1 MDGAPA
7 EDELPKDG
15 ASHDAPVAPRLGVA
29 TRIAKWIAGL
39 ALAAILLLALVI
51 AALDTPPG
59 KRWIV
64 DRIAD
69 VAPAS
74 GLRIAV
80 GSIEGSIYGE
90 ATLSD
95 VVFRDPQGEF
105 LRFEQ
110 VALDWNPLAWF
121 SGGLDIDTLIARR
134 GRLSRLPEL
143 LTGDP
148 DSPILP
154 DFDIRIGDFQVEGLA
169 LAPGIVGDAASIVGL
184 AAHVDIRSGRAVVEA
199 KGDLGDRDTLAL
211 LLDARPDDDR
221 FAVKLDYAAPAGG
234 VLAGLLGVEEG
245 YSAAIDGRGSYA
257 DWRGDLFVNRSG
269 EPLAALDIAQVNG
282 LYRVKG
288 QVAPQDLLDGLAARA
303 AGNVVTIGA
312 VGRFAERRWN
322 GGIALRGR
330 GAQAKGAGIV
340 DLADNAIRNFDFQ
353 AVLRNPQ
360 LFGRDI
366 RLTDTVLSGTA
377 DGPFDDLAIDHR
389 LTADRLD
396 AADVT
401 LTNIDQTGVATFDGA
416 VWTIPL
422 SAEIGA
428 IDSTGIVPDAAF
440 VDRKLREGTLDGT
453 LRLAGSRIASDSLRL
468 QFPDIQADLD
478 LRGDLAV
485 ARYRLT
491 GPLDVQRLA
500 VPDLGLLNGDGRI
513 DFEARR
519 GGIWALKTS
528 FDARLTAVANRTLAN
543 LAGPEIRSSGVLSIG
558 AGNPLDFRNVNVVA
572 RELTAV
578 LDGRIVRGT
587 TTLAGRGVHREYG
600 NFTVQGSLGDSGP
613 TAELVFADPL
623 PAAGLRDVRV
633 AIRPDGDRFAIETAG
648 ESALGTFDGSLGLFA
663 PAGGPTRIAIDRLK
677 IWQTAV
683 QGDITLA
690 EGGANGILN
699 LAGGGL
705 DGRIAL
711 ETRGGGQGFVID
723 ATARD
728 ARFGGA
734 TPIAIASADIEGRGF
749 LQSGISTL
757 EGNVAAQG
765 VSVGGVFIGRLAAAG
780 AVENGRGTITASLAG
795 RRGSRFNLQANA
807 AIEPGRIALATRG
820 EFGGARIGMPRRAVF
835 TAQEDGGWQLARTL
849 LTYGDGAALIA
860 GELGGRRTAIDLALD
875 DMPLSLIDLAIADF
889 GLGGTMSGKIVYD
902 AVQGGVPSGSAR
914 LMVDDLARSGLVL
927 TSRPIDLALIAQLTP
942 DDLEARAVIKE
953 DGQRRGRLQA
963 RIGNLAQSGPIAERL
978 RRGDLVAQL
987 RFGGP
992 ASALWRLL
1000 AIEAFDLTGPVAV
1013 AANVIGTLADPRV
1026 RGSMQS
1032 NDLRLR
1038 SALSGTDIREV
1049 RARGSFAGSR
1059 LRITR
1064 FAGRTANDGTV
1075 SGSGIVDLRDLGPKG
1090 PTIDIRI
1097 AARNARLLNA
1107 NGLDATISGPLRI
1120 VSNGVGGT
1128 IAGRVEIERA
1138 SWQLGRATAATELPR
1153 IPTREINLPPDIA
1166 PPRARRQPW
1175 RYLID
1180 ARGNNRINVDGLGLD
1195 SEWRADLIVRGTTDD
1210 PRIGGQARV
1219 VQGIYSFAGTRF
1231 ELTRGR
1237 IDFDAN
1243 LPIDPRIDIAAETE
1257 GAGLDVTAIVQG
1269 NAQSPEIRFSSTP
1282 NLPEEEILAQLLF
1295 GGSITELSA
1304 TDALQLGTA
1313 LASLRGGADVD
1324 PINQLRTAIG
1334 LDRLR
1339 IVGPDPAL
1347 QRGTGVA
1354 LGKNFGRRFYA
1365 EIITDGRGYSATEA
1379 EFRVTGWLSLL
1390 ASVSTIGRESVVV
1403 EVSRDY

>member
-1 MDGAPA
+1 MDAIAP
-7 EDELPKDG
+7 ENIEEPT
-15 ASHDAPVAPRLGVA
+15 ASSRRRTALRVVKWALGFVVAAVLLLTA
-29 TRIAKWIAGL
+29 LIAG
-39 ALAAILLLALVI
+39 
-51 AALDTPPG
+51 LDTPPG
-59 KRWIV
+59 KRWIA
-64 DRIAD
+64 DRIESAE
-69 VAPAS
+69 PAS
-74 GLRIAV
+74 GLRISIGA
-80 GSIEGSIYGE
+80 IEGSIYNK
-90 ATLSD
+90 AILSD
-95 VVFRDPQGEF
+95 LVLRDPKGEF
-105 LRFEQ
+105 LRLEE
-110 VALDWNPLAWF
+110 VAVDWNPFAWF
-121 SGGLDIDTLIARR
+121 SSGLDIESLVARR

-143 LTGDP
+143 LPGDP
-148 DSPILP
+148 DAPILP
-154 DFDIRIGDFQVEGLA
+154 SFDIRIGDLRIKELV
-169 LAPGIVGDAASIVGL
+169 LAPGIVGDASPMIGF
-184 AAHVDIRSGRAVVEA
+184 AANIDIRGGRAFVKA
-199 KGDLGDRDTLAL
+199 TGDLGARDRLAL
-211 LLDARPDDDR
+211 LLDARPDADR
-221 FAVKLDYAAPAGG
+221 FDVELDYAAQAGG
-234 VLAGLLGVEEG
+234 VLAKLLGVEES
-245 YSAAIDGRGSYA
+245 YVAKIDGRGNYA
-257 DWRGDLFVNRSG
+257 KWAGDLIVDRAG
-269 EPLAALDIAQVNG
+269 DRLAALDIVQTDG
-282 LYRVKG
+282 LYRIKG
-288 QVAPQDLLDGLAARA
+288 QVAPQDLLTGLGARA
-303 AGNVVTIGA
+303 AGRRVAMGA
-312 VGRFAERRWN
+312 VGRFADRQWN

-330 GAQAKGAGIV
+330 GLQVKGAGAI
-340 DLADNAIRNFDFQ
+340 DLAENAIRDFDFQ
-353 AVLRNPQ
+353 AELRDPQ

-366 RLTDTVLSGTA
+366 RMTGATLSGRA
-377 DGPFDDLAIDHR
+377 EGAFDDLAIDHR

-396 AADVT
+396 AADVV
-401 LTNIDQTGVATFDGA
+401 LANIDQSGVATYDGA

-422 SAEIGA
+422 SARIGA
-428 IDSTGIVPDAAF
+428 VDTTGIVRNAAF
-440 VDRKLREGTLDGT
+440 VDRKLRIGTLDGT
-453 LRLAGSRIASDSLRL
+453 LRLAGTRVVSDSLRID
-468 QFPDIQADLD
+468 FPDIQADLD
-478 LRGDLAV
+478 LRGDLAA

-491 GPLDVQRLA
+491 GPVDVQRLA
-500 VPDLGLLNGDGRI
+500 VPNFGLLNGDGRI
-513 DFEARR
+513 DFETRR

-528 FDARLTAVANRTLAN
+528 FDARLASVANRTLAN
-543 LAGPEIRSSGVLSIG
+543 LAGPEIRTSGVLSIG
-558 AGNPLDFRNVNVVA
+558 AGSPLDLRNVNVVA

-578 LDGRIVRGT
+578 LDGRIVRNT

-600 NFTVQGSLGDSGP
+600 DFTVEGSLDDSGP

-623 PAAGLRDVRV
+623 PTAGLRDVRV
-633 AIRPDGDRFAIETAG
+633 AIRPDGDRFAIETSG
-648 ESALGTFDGSLGLFA
+648 ESTLGPFDGSLSLFA
-663 PAGGPTRIAIDRLK
+663 PAGGPTRIAIDRLNV
-677 IWQTAV
+677 WETAV
-683 QGDITLA
+683 RGDITLA
-690 EGGANGILN
+690 AGGANGNLN

-711 ETRGGGQGFVID
+711 EARDGGQGFAID

-734 TPIAIASADIEGRGF
+734 SPIAIASADIDGRGF
-749 LQSGISTL
+749 LKSGISTL
-757 EGNVAAQG
+757 EGSVTAQG
-765 VSVGGVFIGRLAAAG
+765 VSAGGVFVGRLAAAG

-820 EFGGARIGMPRRAVF
+820 EFGGARIAMPRRAVF
-835 TAQEDGGWQLARTL
+835 TAQDDGGWRLAQTL
-849 LTYGDGAALIA
+849 LTYGNGAALIA

-875 DMPLSLIDLAIADF
+875 DMPLSLIDLAVADF
-889 GLGGTMSGKIVYD
+889 GLGGTVSGKIAYD
-902 AVQGGVPSGSAR
+902 AVQGGVPSGSAT
-914 LMVDDLARSGLVL
+914 LMVENLARSGLVL
-927 TSRPIDLALIAQLTP
+927 TSRPIDLALISQLTP
-942 DDLEARAVIKE
+942 DDLEARATISE
-953 DGQRRGRLQA
+953 DGERRGRLQA
-963 RIGNLAQSGPIAERL
+963 RIGNLAQSGPIAARL
-978 RRGDLVAQL
+978 QRGDLRAQL

-1013 AANVIGTLADPRV
+1013 AANVTGTLANPRV
-1026 RGSMQS
+1026 RGSMKS
-1032 NDLRLR
+1032 DDLRLR
-1038 SALSGTDIREV
+1038 SALSGTDIRNV

-1075 SGSGIVDLRDLGPKG
+1075 SGSGIVDLQGLGTKG
-1090 PTIDIRI
+1090 PTIDIRV

-1107 NGLDATISGPLRI
+1107 NGLDATITGPLRI
-1120 VSNGVGGT
+1120 VSNGLGGT

-1138 SWQLGRATAATELPR
+1138 SWQLGRATAAAELPR

-1166 PPRARRQPW
+1166 PPRTRRQPW

-1195 SEWRADLIVRGTTDD
+1195 SEWRADIIVRGTTDD

-1243 LPIDPRIDIAAETE
+1243 LPIDPRVDIAAETE

-1269 NAQSPEIRFSSTP
+1269 NAQSPEIRFTSTP
-1282 NLPEEEILAQLLF
+1282 ALPEEEILAQLLF

-1347 QRGTGVA
+1347 GRGTGVA

-1390 ASVSTIGRESVVV
+1390 ASISTIGRESVVA